1 MKTVD
6 LTVSLD
12 TKEQEHFDELMTGVA
27 RILDIKPKKE
37 SGMIIQHAKGVYT
50 DAKWQPVYNAI
61 TFSDGKLHVSFALSE
76 KRDVAVRK
84 FFLHFANANSMA
96 FNKKK

>member
-84 FFLHFANANSMA
+84 FLFLYTKQNNIP
-96 FNKKK
+96 FNKKR